1 MILTVV
7 RKPYL
12 DITPHENASQQSQP
26 CPFYIHNV
34 RMLLKYP
41 PQMTGQS
48 NDKSSSSNSSIVD
61 RLSTIDES
69 GSEKDVDSG
78 LENSATT
85 QETTCST
92 LVQDQ
97 ADQMILFTNIETV
110 RSEESNDDT
119 KSVLSYSSLSV
130 SLKSN

>member
-1 MILTVV
+1 
-7 RKPYL
+7 
-12 DITPHENASQQSQP
+12 
-26 CPFYIHNV
+26 
-34 RMLLKYP
+34 
-41 PQMTGQS
+41 MTGLS
-48 NDKSSSSNSSIVD
+48 NDKSSSSNSSIVE

-85 QETTCST
+85 TQETTSSAD
-92 LVQDQ
+92 VEDQ
-97 ADQMILFTNIETV
+97 TDQMILFTNIETV

>member
-1 MILTVV
+1 
-7 RKPYL
+7 
-12 DITPHENASQQSQP
+12 
-26 CPFYIHNV
+26 
-34 RMLLKYP
+34 
-41 PQMTGQS
+41 MTGLS
-48 NDKSSSSNSSIVD
+48 NDKSSSSNSSIVE

-69 GSEKDVDSG
+69 GSEEDVDSG

-85 QETTCST
+85 QETTST
-92 LVQDQ
+92 TVVQDK

-130 SLKSN
+130 SLKSI